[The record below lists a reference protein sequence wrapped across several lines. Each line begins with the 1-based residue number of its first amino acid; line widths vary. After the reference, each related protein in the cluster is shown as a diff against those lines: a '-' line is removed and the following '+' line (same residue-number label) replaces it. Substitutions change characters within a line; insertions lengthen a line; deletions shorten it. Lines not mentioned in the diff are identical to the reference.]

1 MGEMQW
7 TAASPD
13 VSGKR
18 ERMFGDGTCEGLG
31 SMSLNANFFHS
42 LPIYILSL
50 KNIYIYFQALMRKK
64 ENQADNARWLIL

>member
-42 LPIYILSL
+42 LPIYIFSL
-50 KNIYIYFQALMRKK
+50 KNIYFQALMRKK

>member
-1 MGEMQW
+1 MQR

-31 SMSLNANFFHS
+31 SMSLNANFSTVCLFT
-42 LPIYILSL
+42 
-50 KNIYIYFQALMRKK
+50 YFL
-64 ENQADNARWLIL
+64 